1 MSSALTDIY
10 DLAKLAK
17 ELEQKLSSTGI
28 PIPENL
34 QTQIAELNKNVKA
47 FLQASQEEF
56 DSKERDSSLE
66 QMLLFPWIV
75 FFKNIIE
82 KNDEYYQTFKLY
94 NTMLFNGKD
103 YGKMVV
109 ATDIQEKIR
118 AIHEMLIE
126 SWPHMVPPR
135 IEDINFPDSHLKN
148 DMIYGSASE
157 YGKEQMVPKYGFVE
171 PPSLKPDAQPLS
183 IDEYL
188 ATEYNFEDDDCIND
202 RKVVDFAN
210 YIRDPDSKFYDQHES
225 DPTFLSDV
233 VEKHG
238 SKRYLDIYQ
247 MFTYWL
253 SDYHQELVKS

>member
-66 QMLLFPWIV
+66 QILLFLWIV
-75 FFKNIIE
+75 FFKNVLE
-82 KNDEYYQTFKLY
+82 KNDEYYQNFELY
-94 NTMLFNGKD
+94 GTHLFNGKD
-103 YGKMVV
+103 YGKTVV
-109 ATDIQEKIR
+109 ATDIKEKIR

-126 SWPHMVPPR
+126 SWPHMVPPP
-135 IEDINFPDSHLKN
+135 IKDIHFPKSRLKN
-148 DMIYGSASE
+148 DMIYESASE
-157 YGKEQMVPKYGFVE
+157 YGIKQMEPEYGFVK
-171 PPSLKPDAQPLS
+171 PPSLKPNTQPLS

-188 ATEYNFEDDDCIND
+188 ATEYKFEDDDCIKD
-202 RKVVDFAN
+202 RKVVDIAN
-210 YIRDPDSKFYDQHES
+210 YIRDPENALYDPLEF

-238 SKRYLDIYQ
+238 SKRYLDVYQ

-253 SDYHQELVKS
+253 SDYHPKQ